1 MLRYEVSINYKED
14 NFMDLYRRLINIYK
28 DLKLKN
34 SAFGFFV
41 ELRIF
46 FEFEEISD
54 VERFKNAIGNLENKV
69 KVIDWSQRFSQSSAT

>member
-46 FEFEEISD
+46 FEFEEISYLNY
-54 VERFKNAIGNLENKV
+54 RLFQKINL
-69 KVIDWSQRFSQSSAT
+69 